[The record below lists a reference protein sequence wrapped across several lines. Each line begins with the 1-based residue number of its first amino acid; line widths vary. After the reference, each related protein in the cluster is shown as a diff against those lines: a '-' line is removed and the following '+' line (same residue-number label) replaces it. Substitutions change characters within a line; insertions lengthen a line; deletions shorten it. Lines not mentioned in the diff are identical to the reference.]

1 MERPIS
7 LRLCKVYYPRSQGVI
22 WPESARLHSRLALCK
37 LTDFH
42 ANLIPILSVSILA
55 DGGHYNT
62 MESWGFAPMKIKG
75 PALMHFDTF
84 LYTLLP
90 TWLLLEDDELYI
102 LSPIHLGMDWLEK
115 KSLPSMEWTQKVI
128 GTSELRLKWNRNQ
141 FAKYKWLMS
150 WHFSRS
156 HLICGTINFQIVSYL
171 GGVHS
176 VGLELFFFV
185 FHSKDIFFSASNT
198 FSIVT

>member
-1 MERPIS
+1 MAF
-7 LRLCKVYYPRSQGVI
+7 LVL
-22 WPESARLHSRLALCK
+22 LCK

-115 KSLPSMEWTQKVI
+115 KFLTFNGMDTKSNW
-128 GTSELRLKWNRNQ
+128 TSELRLKWNRNQ

-171 GGVHS
+171 GGVHF
-176 VGLELFFFV
+176 VGVELFSFV
-185 FHSKDIFFSASNT
+185 FHSKNIFSASNT

>member
-185 FHSKDIFFSASNT
+185 FHSKNIFSASNT